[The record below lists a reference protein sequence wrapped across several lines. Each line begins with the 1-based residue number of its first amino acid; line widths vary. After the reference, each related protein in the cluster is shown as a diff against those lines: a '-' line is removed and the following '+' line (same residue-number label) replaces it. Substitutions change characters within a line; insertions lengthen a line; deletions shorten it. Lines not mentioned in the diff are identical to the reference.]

1 MNMVSIIIPHYNGED
16 LLYNCIDSIYK
27 NISIKDFELI
37 VVDNASTDDSINR
50 IKSSFESVK
59 IISSNSNLG
68 YSGGCNLGATHASGK
83 YLLFLNND
91 TEHSSEWIE
100 KLVHFLD
107 SNSNI
112 AAVQPKILNIYNKKL
127 FDYAGGTGGFIDK
140 FCFPFV
146 QGRIFDTLEEDHGQY
161 NNPSKIFWAS
171 GAAIMIRSN
180 VFKEL
185 EGFDKIYFSYM
196 EEIDFCWRVQSL
208 GHEVWSF
215 PSSYI
220 YHHGPYK
227 NFRKSSINSY
237 YLNHRNSWILFLKN
251 SYNFNYGL
259 SIVLK
264 LLLDWIA
271 LAYSLLR
278 LNLKQHLG
286 IIKAHWWLCF
296 SLYKIFKLR
305 KENQYKLNQLDNIYS
320 GSIVVD
326 YFLRRKKYFSQISL
340 K

>member
-27 NISIKDFELI
+27 NISIKEFELI

-127 FDYAGGTGGFIDK
+127 FDYAGGAGGFIDK

-146 QGRIFDTLEEDHGQY
+146 QGRIFDTLEEDHNQY
-161 NNPSKIFWAS
+161 NNPSRIFWAS
-171 GAAIMIRSN
+171 GAAFMIRSN

-185 EGFDKIYFSYM
+185 KGFDEIYFSYM

-259 SIVLK
+259 SIVSK

-271 LAYSLLR
+271 LGYSLFR
-278 LNLKQHLG
+278 LNFKQHLG

>member
-1 MNMVSIIIPHYNGED
+1 MKMVSIIIPHYNGED

-27 NISIKDFELI
+27 NISIKEFELI

-127 FDYAGGTGGFIDK
+127 FDYAGGAGGFIDK

-146 QGRIFDTLEEDHGQY
+146 QGRIFDTLEEDRNQY
-161 NNPSKIFWAS
+161 NNPSRIFWAS
-171 GAAIMIRSN
+171 GAAFMIRSN

-185 EGFDKIYFSYM
+185 KGFDEIYFSYM

>member
-1 MNMVSIIIPHYNGED
+1 MVSIIIPHYNGED

-27 NISIKDFELI
+27 NISIKEFELI

-91 TEHSSEWIE
+91 TEHSREWIE

-161 NNPSKIFWAS
+161 NNPSRIFWAS
-171 GAAIMIRSN
+171 GAALMIRSN

>member
-161 NNPSKIFWAS
+161 DNPSKIFWAS

-208 GHEVWSF
+208 GYEVWSF

-305 KENQYKLNQLDNIYS
+305 KENQYKLNQLDNIYR

>member
-37 VVDNASTDDSINR
+37 VVDNASTDNSINR

-305 KENQYKLNQLDNIYS
+305 KENQYKLNQLDNIY
-320 GSIVVD
+320 
-326 YFLRRKKYFSQISL
+326 
-340 K
+340 

>member
-1 MNMVSIIIPHYNGED
+1 MVSIIIPHYNGED

-305 KENQYKLNQLDNIYS
+305 KENQYKLNQLDNIYR

>member
-1 MNMVSIIIPHYNGED
+1 MNTVSIIIPHYNGED

-50 IKSSFESVK
+50 IKSNFQNVK

-68 YSGGCNLGATHASGK
+68 YSGGCNLGATHANGK

-112 AAVQPKILNIYNKKL
+112 AAVQPKILNVHNKKL

-171 GAAIMIRSN
+171 GAALMIRSN
-180 VFKEL
+180 IFKEL

-208 GHEVWSF
+208 GYEVWSF

-227 NFRKSSINSY
+227 NFRKNSINSY

-251 SYNFNYGL
+251 SHNFNYGL

>member
-171 GAAIMIRSN
+171 GAAFMIRSN

-305 KENQYKLNQLDNIYS
+305 KENQYKLNQLDNIYR

>member
-208 GHEVWSF
+208 GYEVWSF

>member
-196 EEIDFCWRVQSL
+196 EEIDLCWRVQSL

-305 KENQYKLNQLDNIYS
+305 KENQYKLNQLDNIYR

>member
-1 MNMVSIIIPHYNGED
+1 MKMVSIIIPHYNGED

-27 NISIKDFELI
+27 NISIKEFELI

-112 AAVQPKILNIYNKKL
+112 AAVQPKILNIHNKKL
-127 FDYAGGTGGFIDK
+127 FDYAGGAGGFLDK
-140 FCFPFV
+140 FCFGFV
-146 QGRIFDTLEEDHGQY
+146 KGRIFHTLEEDHGQY
-161 NNPSKIFWAS
+161 NNPSRIFWAS
-171 GAAIMIRSN
+171 GAAFMIRSN

-185 EGFDKIYFSYM
+185 KGFDEIYFSYM

>member
-1 MNMVSIIIPHYNGED
+1 MKMVSIIIPHYNGED

-37 VVDNASTDDSINR
+37 VVDNASTDDSINQ

-171 GAAIMIRSN
+171 GAAFMIRSN

-278 LNLKQHLG
+278 LNLKQYLG
-286 IIKAHWWLCF
+286 IIKAHLWLCF

-305 KENQYKLNQLDNIYS
+305 KENQYKLNQLDNIYR

>member
-27 NISIKDFELI
+27 NISIKEFELI

-91 TEHSSEWIE
+91 TEHSREWIE

-161 NNPSKIFWAS
+161 NNPSRIFWAS
-171 GAAIMIRSN
+171 GAALMIRSN